1 MGLLMNANDYH
12 REMLTDAIRYETINR
27 QNQEHEDEEWA
38 P

>member
-1 MGLLMNANDYH
+1 MTPADYYA
-12 REMLTDAIRYETINR
+12 EQFTTAIRNETINR